1 MRDKFHDNEISSQ
14 QELIKFIPLD
24 LKNTDLRNAVIKN
37 ISNNQVDLCINIAG
51 KNILKS
57 FYEWDE
63 ESLKDVFDINFIYTT
78 LFIKEV
84 AVKFIE
90 YNTPGKIILISS
102 QHGIVA
108 NKERIPYCVSKGML
122 AQLTRALALELAPYS
137 IRVNSVS
144 PTFVKTKDNKKLLET
159 PLMYYEAHDQ
169 IPLKK
174 YAEASDVASA
184 ICFLANDENNMIT
197 GHDLV
202 VDGGW
207 TIHSI
212 GVKIYE
218 QKIFK
223 I

>member
-1 MRDKFHDNEISSQ
+1 
-14 QELIKFIPLD
+14 
-24 LKNTDLRNAVIKN
+24 
-37 ISNNQVDLCINIAG
+37 
-51 KNILKS
+51 
-57 FYEWDE
+57 
-63 ESLKDVFDINFIYTT
+63 
-78 LFIKEV
+78 
-84 AVKFIE
+84 
-90 YNTPGKIILISS
+90 
-102 QHGIVA
+102 
-108 NKERIPYCVSKGML
+108 ML

-144 PTFVKTKDNKKLLET
+144 PTFVKTKDNKKLLEI

-207 TIHSI
+207 TI
-212 GVKIYE
+212 
-218 QKIFK
+218 Q
-223 I
+223 

>member
-1 MRDKFHDNEISSQ
+1 M
-14 QELIKFIPLD
+14 
-24 LKNTDLRNAVIKN
+24 
-37 ISNNQVDLCINIAG
+37 DLCINIAG

-122 AQLTRALALELAPYS
+122 TQLTRALALELAPYS

-207 TIHSI
+207 TI
-212 GVKIYE
+212 
-218 QKIFK
+218 Q
-223 I
+223 